1 MNASV
6 IGIIGAG
13 NLGRSVARI
22 ATAAGLTVVLANS
35 RGPESLTESVAA
47 LGSLASADT
56 VEGAISR
63 ADIVVLALP
72 YGAGVRLAPEL
83 LSGKIVVD
91 ATNHYAERDGQFDA
105 LASGAGASSALIAE
119 QISSARVVKALNNV
133 DFLRLTMLPRE
144 AGSAERTALPIAGD
158 DAAAKSTVAGFL
170 DTIGFDALDLGD
182 LAESWRS
189 EPNTPVYVTPYF
201 RMSTEAGIDPAQR
214 FVGAT
219 PVPVPAA
226 QVRELVAAA
235 QR

>member
-83 LSGKIVVD
+83 LAGKIVVD

-105 LASGAGASSALIAE
+105 LASGASSALIAE

-133 DFLRLTMLPRE
+133 DFLRLRMLPRE

-219 PVPVPAA
+219 PVPVPTA
-226 QVRELVAAA
+226 QARELVAAA